1 MENSLKFRQMSG
13 DADAFP
19 R

>member
-1 MENSLKFRQMSG
+1 MENSLKFRQISG